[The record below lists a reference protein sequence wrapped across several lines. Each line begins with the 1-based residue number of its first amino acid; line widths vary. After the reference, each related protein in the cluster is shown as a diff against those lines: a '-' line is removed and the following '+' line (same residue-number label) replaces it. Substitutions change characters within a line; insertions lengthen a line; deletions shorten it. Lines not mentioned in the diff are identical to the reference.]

1 MAIYHLNA
9 KTLGRSQGR
18 SATGA
23 AAYRAAACIADAR
36 TGLIFDYTRKRGVDG
51 AEILTPDGS
60 TLERAAL
67 WNAVEQAEKRTDA
80 QVARE
85 VEVALPHELLPEQMR
100 ELVRGFVREQ
110 FTSAGMVADVAFHHL
125 TGDNPHA
132 HIMLTMRE
140 WRAEGFGLKRREW
153 NDRALCEQWRERW
166 ASHANDALARA
177 GHVARIDHRTLAEQA
192 ATALDEGRH
201 ADAIA
206 LDRAP
211 TLHERGSPTV
221 AAHNAGVKADAAQR
235 RAAWEAIELAAME
248 QGRFMPEATDTAPR
262 SRAEKAAALDQAFIA
277 SMRGRKDDRGRRW
290 RSHDERAQE
299 EATWLA
305 SNGGGDTRR
314 LRALDRA
321 QEALAAMRERRDRWR
336 EEHPRPPL
344 WRFWERPRWRREKI
358 EAQAPVEQAKRAAAK
373 AEQRASPQA
382 ITAWRQAYADHQ
394 TEYAAAVAAR
404 RACAL
409 LPSEEA
415 RAEAARQEA
424 KRKAQA
430 AMSAQRPGQGVQPL
444 PTLPR
449 TPTRPRPGRR

>member
-23 AAYRAAACIADAR
+23 AAYRAAARIADAR
-36 TGLIFDYTRKRGVDG
+36 TGLVFDYTRKRGVDG

-60 TLERAAL
+60 TPERAAL
-67 WNAVEQAEKRTDA
+67 WNAVELAEKRSDS

-85 VEVALPHELLPEQMR
+85 VEVALPRELAPEQMR

-125 TGDNPHA
+125 TGNNPHA
-132 HIMLTMRE
+132 HILLTLRE

-177 GHVARIDHRTLAEQA
+177 GHAARIDHRTLAEQA
-192 ATALDEGRH
+192 ATALDENRH

-221 AAHNAGVKADAAQR
+221 ATHNAAVKADAAQR
-235 RAAWEAIELAAME
+235 RAAWEAIEHAARE
-248 QGRFMPEATDTAPR
+248 QGRLMPEATDTAPR

-277 SMRGRKDDRGRRW
+277 AMRGRKDDTGRRW
-290 RSHDERAQE
+290 RCHDECAQE
-299 EATWLA
+299 AAAWLA
-305 SNGGGDTRR
+305 NEAGEDARR
-314 LRALDRA
+314 LRARDRA
-321 QEALAAMRERRDRWR
+321 QEALAATRERRDRWR
-336 EEHPRPPL
+336 EEHPLPPW
-344 WRFWERPRWRREKI
+344 WRFWERPRWRRQRI
-358 EAQAPVEQAKRAAAK
+358 EAQAPVERAKRTAAK
-373 AEQRASPQA
+373 AERQASPEA

-394 TEYAAAVAAR
+394 AEYAAAIAAR

-415 RAEAARQEA
+415 RAEAVRQEA
-424 KRKAQA
+424 SRRAQA
-430 AMSAQRPGQGVQPL
+430 AMTAQRPGQRVQP
-444 PTLPR
+444 PPLPR

>member
-23 AAYRAAACIADAR
+23 AAYRAAARIVDTR
-36 TGLIFDYTRKRGVDG
+36 TGLVFDYTRKRGVDG

-60 TLERAAL
+60 TPERAAL
-67 WNAVEQAEKRTDA
+67 WNAVEIAEKRTDA

-85 VEVALPHELLPEQMR
+85 VEVALPHELIPEQMR

-125 TGDNPHA
+125 TGNNPHA
-132 HIMLTMRE
+132 HILLTMRE
-140 WRAEGFGLKRREW
+140 WRGEGFGLKRREW
-153 NDRALCEQWRERW
+153 NDRGLCEQWRERW
-166 ASHANDALARA
+166 ASHANHALARA
-177 GHVARIDHRTLAEQA
+177 GHAARIDHRTLTEQA

-201 ADAIA
+201 ADASA

-211 TLHERGSPTV
+211 TLHERGSPAV
-221 AAHNAGVKADAAQR
+221 VAHNAAVKADAAQR
-235 RAAWEAIELAAME
+235 RTAWEAIEHAAKE
-248 QGRFMPEATDTAPR
+248 QGRLMPEATDTAPR
-262 SRAEKAAALDQAFIA
+262 SRAEQAAALDSAFMA
-277 SMRGRKDDRGRRW
+277 AMRARKDGTGRRW
-290 RSHDERAQE
+290 RGHD
-299 EATWLA
+299 
-305 SNGGGDTRR
+305 
-314 LRALDRA
+314 DRA
-321 QEALAAMRERRDRWR
+321 QEAAAWLADEAGGDVRRLRARDRAQEVLAATRERRDRWR
-336 EEHPRPPL
+336 EDHPLPSW
-344 WRFWERPRWRREKI
+344 WRFWERPRWRQAKI
-358 EAQAPVEQAKRAAAK
+358 AAQAPVERAKRKAAR

-394 TEYAAAVAAR
+394 AEYVAAIAAR

-415 RAEAARQEA
+415 RAEAAQLEA
-424 KRKAQA
+424 EQRAKA
-430 AMSAQRPGQGVQPL
+430 AMTGQRPGPRVQAL
-444 PTLPR
+444 PTLPK